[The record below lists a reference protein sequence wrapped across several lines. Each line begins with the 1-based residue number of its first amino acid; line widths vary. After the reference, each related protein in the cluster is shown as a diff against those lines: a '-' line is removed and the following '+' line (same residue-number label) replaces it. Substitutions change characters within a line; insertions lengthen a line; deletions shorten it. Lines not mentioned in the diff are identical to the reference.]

1 MNENKFIKGGKK
13 KNGHKSNCSCHI
25 CDNMLKKAQRGGYE
39 EEIQKQILKKM
50 GGSKKKNGHK
60 PDCSCPICK
69 NMKNASKKG
78 GTIEVTEINEIKE
91 DSNTLEIPA
100 SDNEY
105 DDLTG
110 GTHNRRK
117 RTNKRTNSTKSR
129 RNRTRRRRRRI

>member
-69 NMKNASKKG
+69 NMKHASKKG
-78 GTIEVTEINEIKE
+78 GTIDLKELKELKDIK
-91 DSNTLEIPA
+91 DDTNLEIPA

-105 DDLTG
+105 DELTG
-110 GTHNRRK
+110 GRRH
-117 RTNKRTNSTKSR
+117 RTNKRTRQTKSR
-129 RNRTRRRRRRI
+129 RTRRRRRRI